1 MNARYLLAL
10 FLVSLVAL
18 SACNGETMMSEKG
31 FRLPD
36 GDAEAGRE
44 VFLYMQCHECHTIK
58 GEQLPGIAG
67 QAPPYVELG
76 GSVTQVRTYGQLVTS
91 IINPSHKLAM
101 GYPKEVVSEDGESR
115 MYIYNEY
122 MTIQELVDLVM
133 FLQPYY
139 KVVPP
144 DFQYRMYPG

>member
-1 MNARYLLAL
+1 MNARSVLAL

-18 SACNGETMMSEKG
+18 GGCGGETMMSEKG

-44 VFLYMQCHECHTIK
+44 IFLYMQCNQCHTIK
-58 GEQLPGIAG
+58 GEQLPGIPG

-76 GSVTQVRTYGQLVTS
+76 GSVTQVRTYGQLITS
-91 IINPSHKLAM
+91 IINPSHKLAT
-101 GYPKEVVSEDGESR
+101 GYAKEVVSENGESR

-133 FLQPYY
+133 YLQPYY
-139 KVVPP
+139 KVVAP